1 MTTRIYFLVADE
13 PSAQKVTDALREHDI
28 PDDQIYAVA
37 NQDKHTLAD
46 DIPEAG
52 LLQQSDV
59 VNAAKR
65 GATIGGAA
73 GLFAGLTAVT
83 LTPLG
88 LITAGGA
95 LLGAS
100 LAGATAGTWTSTMIG
115 VSVPNSDLKA
125 FQDAIDEG
133 QIMMLVD
140 VEDDM
145 TDRAKELVLQTYPEA
160 VIGSGTIES
169 DAFTLK

>member
-1 MTTRIYFLVADE
+1 MTTRLYFLVPDE
-13 PSAQKVTDALREHDI
+13 DSAQKVTEALRDNGI
-28 PDDQIYAVA
+28 SDDTIYAVA
-37 NQDKHTLAD
+37 NQQKHSLED

-73 GLFAGLTAVT
+73 GLFAGLTAVV
-83 LTPLG
+83 LTPMG
-88 LITAGGA
+88 LIAAGGA
-95 LLGAS
+95 VLGAG

-140 VEDDM
+140 VEDDV
-145 TDRAKELVLQTYPEA
+145 TDNTKELVLNAHPEA
-160 VIGSGTIES
+160 VIGSGTVES
-169 DAFTLK
+169 DVLALK

>member
-1 MTTRIYFLVADE
+1 MTTRLYFLVPDE
-13 PSAQKVTDALREHDI
+13 ESAEKVTQTLRENGI
-28 PDDQIYAVA
+28 SEETIYAVA
-37 NQDKHTLAD
+37 NQEKHTLGD

-73 GLFAGLTAVT
+73 GLFAGLTAVV
-83 LTPLG
+83 LTPMG
-88 LITAGGA
+88 LIAAGGA

-115 VSVPNSDLKA
+115 VSVPNSDLNA

-140 VEDDM
+140 VEE
-145 TDRAKELVLQTYPEA
+145 DRAEDTKKLVLIAYPEA
-160 VIGSGTIES
+160 VIGTGTIES
-169 DAFTLK
+169 DALAMK